1 MTDLAPV
8 LDRPLP
14 VIERRPQTGGDD
26 RQRLIARIAGILDRN
41 PPADAVAEL
50 KRLLAAHGARP
61 AGARGAVCGSR
72 DRPRCVIGKHPAM
85 LAAADTVRRVAPT
98 DLPVLILGESGTGKG
113 LFAEMVHRH
122 SGRSGPL
129 VKVNCAA
136 LPEAL
141 IESELFGHERGA
153 FTGAAAERKG
163 RFELAAG
170 GTLFLDEI
178 GDTSPAFQVKLLR
191 VLQDGEF
198 ERVGGTRT
206 LRADVRIV
214 AATNRDLTAA
224 IADGTFRADLYY
236 RLSVVPLTLPPLRD
250 RRADI
255 PKLARRILEE
265 FDRMNGGRHTFR
277 EDAIA
282 YLLGCDFPGNIRELE
297 NCVKR
302 AVVMASG
309 TTLTAS
315 DFTFRKEAYPSEVS
329 RATTPERPKQ
339 FATEL
344 GGHAPE
350 PVPSGERIDVPSVAA
365 DAINDTPRIAKRAGI
380 LVNREQLVDALATAG
395 WSQAKAGRLLGL
407 SARQIAYAIR
417 RYSIFIQRF

>member
-1 MTDLAPV
+1 MTDLASV

-14 VIERRPQTGGDD
+14 AIARRAPVGDD
-26 RQRLIARIAGILDRN
+26 DGRRLIARIAGILDRN
-41 PPADAVAEL
+41 PPADAVEEL
-50 KRLLAAHGARP
+50 KRLLAIHGARP
-61 AGARGAVCGSR
+61 AGIRESACDGR
-72 DRPRCVIGKHPAM
+72 DRPHCVVGKHPAM
-85 LAAADTVRRVAPT
+85 LAAADTVRRAAPT

-113 LFAEMVHRH
+113 LFAEMLHRH
-122 SGRSGPL
+122 SARTGPL

-153 FTGAAAERKG
+153 FTGASGERKG

-214 AATNRDLTAA
+214 AATNRDLAAA
-224 IADGTFRADLYY
+224 IADGSFRADLYY
-236 RLSVVPLTLPPLRD
+236 RLSVVPVALPPLRD

-255 PKLARRILEE
+255 PELARRILED
-265 FDRMNGGRHTFR
+265 FDRANGGRHTLGV
-277 EDAIA
+277 DAVDLLIA
-282 YLLGCDFPGNIRELE
+282 CNFPGNIRELE

-302 AVVMASG
+302 AAVMANGPVVSAASFSCRQG
-309 TTLTAS
+309 CCRSLGVCQTTPPPTPTETFTEKPRALSANATTEAGLPVGRDELLEALTA
-315 DFTFRKEAYPSEVS
+315 
-329 RATTPERPKQ
+329 
-339 FATEL
+339 
-344 GGHAPE
+344 
-350 PVPSGERIDVPSVAA
+350 
-365 DAINDTPRIAKRAGI
+365 
-380 LVNREQLVDALATAG
+380 AG
-395 WSQAKAGRLLGL
+395 WSQAKAARLLGL
-407 SARQIAYAIR
+407 SPRQVGYAVR
-417 RYSIFIQRF
+417 RYGVALKKW

>member
-1 MTDLAPV
+1 VTDLAPM

-14 VIERRPQTGGDD
+14 VVERRAPAGSDD
-26 RQRLIARIAGILDRN
+26 RRRLIARIAGILDRN
-41 PPADAVAEL
+41 PPADAVEEL
-50 KRLLAAHGARP
+50 KRLLAVHGARP
-61 AGARGAVCGSR
+61 AGGREAGCGSR
-72 DRPRCVIGKHPAM
+72 ERPRYVVGNHPAM

-122 SGRSGPL
+122 SARSGPL
-129 VKVNCAA
+129 IKVNCAA

-153 FTGAAAERKG
+153 FTGASTERKG

-198 ERVGGTRT
+198 ERVGGNRT

-224 IADGTFRADLYY
+224 VADGSFRADLFY
-236 RLSVVPLTLPPLRD
+236 RLSVVPLPLPPLRD
-250 RRADI
+250 RRADV
-255 PKLARRILEE
+255 PELARRILED
-265 FDRMNGGRHTFR
+265 FDRVNGARHTFR

-282 YLLGCDFPGNIRELE
+282 YLLGCEFPGNIRELE

-302 AVVMASG
+302 AAVMANG
-309 TTLTAS
+309 ATITAV
-315 DFTFRKEAYPSEVS
+315 DFTFRKELPLFGTLRVMPNHPKRLPAAPVEQAPEQVSSGDGTDALPAPSE
-329 RATTPERPKQ
+329 AIID
-339 FATEL
+339 
-344 GGHAPE
+344 APQVARE
-350 PVPSGERIDVPSVAA
+350 P
-365 DAINDTPRIAKRAGI
+365 GI
-380 LVNREQLVDALATAG
+380 LVGREQLVDALTMAG

-407 SARQIAYAIR
+407 SARQVAYAIKR
-417 RYSIFIQRF
+417 LGISIQHL